1 MKTRDELMI
10 DEAIGRAE
18 ATCPV
23 GHDIYPHI
31 ARHTLDLERMNWQ
44 PPTDPDLIEA
54 REWLASFHDNN
65 HNAIWAPEA
74 REGKYDHVRSIL
86 GFMAGIKRGRELER
100 GGK

>member
-44 PPTDPDLIEA
+44 PPTDPDLIEV
-54 REWLASFHDNN
+54 REMVAK
-65 HNAIWAPEA
+65 IYPEF
-74 REGKYDHVRSIL
+74 RSSIQQGQWDITTL
-86 GFMAGIKRGRELER
+86 VTTSLDCIKRGRELER
-100 GGK
+100 NGK